1 MKLYGIWWEEEIPLM
16 CSCNDCS
23 GEKKKQKKKRKEEKK
38 EKKYACLHLNPFKE
52 IKAFESS
59 FFCLY
64 AAPPTPGHSSDSS
77 DAGQGVSHWP
87 WEYQT
92 VMIAGGRRC
101 HGFLCLSF
109 CQKTP
114 MVVVVEEQELL
125 RCYEGG
131 ACTSWNMRG
140 GRLRQSSSTVLS
152 RQRWVKT
159 TKRSV

>member
-1 MKLYGIWWEEEIPLM
+1 MTAA
-16 CSCNDCS
+16 
-23 GEKKKQKKKRKEEKK
+23 GEKKKSRKKREKKKREEEKNI
-38 EKKYACLHLNPFKE
+38 YACLHLNPFKE

-59 FFCLY
+59 FFCLF
-64 AAPPTPGHSSDSS
+64 AAPSTPGHSSDSS
-77 DAGQGVSHWP
+77 DAGQGVSRWP
-87 WEYQT
+87 WDYQT

-101 HGFLCLSF
+101 HGFLIRRECLSF

-114 MVVVVEEQELL
+114 SVVVVEERELL

-140 GRLRQSSSTVLS
+140 GRLRQSSSSVLS

-159 TKRSV
+159 TKRSA